1 MTNSIHIGKL
11 IQEKLHE
18 QGRSA
23 VWLAKQLGCDR
34 TKIHRI
40 FNSKDLYSDTIL
52 NISKA
57 LDYDFFL
64 HFSKS
69 LNDNE

>member
-11 IQEKLHE
+11 IREKLHE
-18 QGRSA
+18 QGRTA
-23 VWLAKQLGCDR
+23 VWLAKQIGCDR

-52 NISKA
+52 IISKA
-57 LDYDFFL
+57 LDYDFFS
-64 HFSKS
+64 HFSKL
-69 LNDNE
+69 LNDKK